1 MSKIK
6 NWKNSRVDLVDVAM
20 GRKFADTV
28 VCQGTWVNVYSGEI
42 IPITDFIE
50 RALRNDSTICSWI
63 IHLYA
68 MMSEKLCC
76 DERSIEASLF

>member
-6 NWKNSRVDLVDVAM
+6 NWKSSRVDLVDVAM

-42 IPITDFIE
+42 IPNTDIAIKSGRFAYIGKS
-50 RALRNDSTICSWI
+50 AKHT
-63 IHLYA
+63 
-68 MMSEKLCC
+68 
-76 DERSIEASLF
+76 